1 MREGDGDLSLMIA
14 VLTGILAATACW
26 IAWTVAEKGRA
37 PWWAIALYWF
47 GVTVYWVLRGVGV

>member
-1 MREGDGDLSLMIA
+1 MSLMVA

-47 GVTVYWVLRGVGV
+47 GVTVYWVLRGIGA